1 MEAEEQ
7 FELPHQ
13 SHVAD
18 SPVQGMERVVATVSG
33 YHGSE
38 RFNLIKLISQAGG
51 NYVGAMSKSITHLV
65 CWKFEGKKYDIA
77 LKFRIHVVNHRWVED
92 CIKEGRRV
100 PEDSYTLQS
109 GHEVGPLLLEVPLVR
124 ASSLTKKKL
133 VGDKLHATGS
143 ERKNSDFSSG
153 ASGTYVLED
162 SCLMKKHE
170 ESSSYSSRLSR
181 RGKRHICNGKENTT
195 VARPSRK
202 GRRLASDLVDKVVLG
217 PSILDLTTD
226 DHLFRMDSQ
235 QTDAEATSSLSVG
248 VNNNI
253 ILQNSEGP
261 NAGLSNQS
269 RTIIGGSN
277 DIEQIKDSS
286 HISKPRNSTSFIE
299 DPLPVPQTS
308 IDLCS
313 SDDEKF
319 TDGDQADN
327 VAGLPTST
335 EMSCVICLTE
345 FSSTRGILPCGH
357 RFCFP
362 CIQNWADHTT
372 SMRKTSTCPLCKASF
387 MMIKKV
393 EHAATA
399 DQKIYSQTIPCDN
412 SASVIFIPVDQN
424 LPDNI
429 FESAQSNACVV
440 CRGREP
446 EDLLESCDVCHIR
459 KIHSYCMDPPLRPW
473 ICTHCKELR
482 MHYRSNHLY

>member
-1 MEAEEQ
+1 MKAEEHFQ
-7 FELPHQ
+7 LPHQ
-13 SHVAD
+13 SHA

-38 RFNLIKLISQAGG
+38 RFNLIKLISHTGA

-77 LKFRIHVVNHRWVED
+77 QKFRILVVNHRWIED
-92 CIKEGRRV
+92 SIREGRRV

-109 GHEVGPLLLEVPLVR
+109 GREVGPLLLEVPVIVR

-133 VGDKLHATGS
+133 VSDKLHDTGH
-143 ERKNSDFSSG
+143 ERQKTNFGSG
-153 ASGTYVLED
+153 ASGTDVLED
-162 SCLMKKHE
+162 SCLMKRHE

-181 RGKRHICNGKENTT
+181 KGKRDICNGRGVST
-195 VARPSRK
+195 VVGPSRK
-202 GRRLASDLVDKVVLG
+202 GRRLVRNLVDEVVLD
-217 PSILDLTTD
+217 PSILDLSPD
-226 DHLFRMDSQ
+226 DRLFRMDRL
-235 QTDAEATSSLSVG
+235 QTDAAATSSLSVD

-253 ILQNSEGP
+253 ILQNSEG
-261 NAGLSNQS
+261 NDAGLRNQI
-269 RTIIGGSN
+269 RTINDGSD

-286 HISKPRNSTSFIE
+286 HISTPRNSTLFIE
-299 DPLPVPQTS
+299 DPLPMPHTS

-319 TDGDQADN
+319 REGDQVDN

-335 EMSCVICLTE
+335 ELSCVICFTD

-362 CIQNWADHTT
+362 CIQSWVDHRT
-372 SMRKTSTCPLCKASF
+372 SMGKTSTCPLCKASF
-387 MMIKKV
+387 VMIKKV

-399 DQKIYSQTIPCDN
+399 DQKVYSQTIPCDN
-412 SASVIFIPVDQN
+412 SASDIFLPMDQE

-429 FESAQSNACVV
+429 FESSQASACVV

-446 EDLLESCDVCHIR
+446 EDLLESCDVCRTR

-473 ICTHCKELR
+473 TCSHCKELR
-482 MHYRSNHLY
+482 MLYRSNYTY

>member
-1 MEAEEQ
+1 M
-7 FELPHQ
+7 
-13 SHVAD
+13 
-18 SPVQGMERVVATVSG
+18 
-33 YHGSE
+33 
-38 RFNLIKLISQAGG
+38 
-51 NYVGAMSKSITHLV
+51 
-65 CWKFEGKKYDIA
+65 
-77 LKFRIHVVNHRWVED
+77 
-92 CIKEGRRV
+92 
-100 PEDSYTLQS
+100 
-109 GHEVGPLLLEVPLVR
+109 
-124 ASSLTKKKL
+124 
-133 VGDKLHATGS
+133 
-143 ERKNSDFSSG
+143 
-153 ASGTYVLED
+153 
-162 SCLMKKHE
+162 
-170 ESSSYSSRLSR
+170 
-181 RGKRHICNGKENTT
+181 
-195 VARPSRK
+195 ARPSRK

-226 DHLFRMDSQ
+226 DHLFRMDSK

-362 CIQNWADHTT
+362 CIQNWADHTVCVFFYL
-372 SMRKTSTCPLCKASF
+372 SLLR
-387 MMIKKV
+387 IKP
-393 EHAATA
+393 
-399 DQKIYSQTIPCDN
+399 I
-412 SASVIFIPVDQN
+412 
-424 LPDNI
+424 
-429 FESAQSNACVV
+429 
-440 CRGREP
+440 
-446 EDLLESCDVCHIR
+446 
-459 KIHSYCMDPPLRPW
+459 
-473 ICTHCKELR
+473 
-482 MHYRSNHLY
+482 